1 MKLIETGKIVNTH
14 GVKGEMKV
22 VPWTDD
28 PAVFCDF
35 TTVTVNN
42 TPYTVRSVRFQGP
55 NVLLKL
61 EGINDM
67 TAAEGLKNKIVYASR
82 EDFDLPEGTY
92 FIADLIGL
100 TIVEDETEKELGTLT
115 DVFSTGAN
123 DVYEVTDGEG
133 KKYYIPAIKDC
144 VKATSPEAKQ
154 MRIHI
159 MEGLFE

>member
-28 PAVFCDF
+28 PAVFSDF
-35 TTVTVNN
+35 SILTVNN
-42 TPYTVRSVRFQGP
+42 TPYPVVSVRFQGP

-61 EGINDM
+61 KGIDDM

-82 EDFDLPEGTY
+82 EDFHLPEGTY
-92 FIADLIGL
+92 FIADLMGL
-100 TIVEDETEKELGTLT
+100 TVVEDETDKVLGTIT
-115 DVFSTGAN
+115 DVFATGSN
-123 DVYEVTDGEG
+123 DVYEVTSEEG
-133 KKYYIPAIKDC
+133 KKYYVPGIKDC
-144 VKATSPEAKQ
+144 VKATSLETKQ
-154 MRIHI
+154 MRIHV